1 MSNEGSVLPQSD
13 IDAIFKQATGMD
25 IATPPAAKPAAL
37 NNTPPSSP
45 AVTNTKPPPEPAPT
59 TPPPAPAPPLSPSL
73 SDDALKKIQATVA
86 ELSQRIANVETS
98 ISSLSSREQEVPD
111 VKTPIQQLSL
121 RLETTMKDLQKIRSQ
136 VGAISKGLEATPDY
150 GIRSDFIC
158 ESCHSQ
164 GFVATPTRCTKCGRE
179 GWWGWWPKQT

>member
-37 NNTPPSSP
+37 NNTAPSSP
-45 AVTNTKPPPEPAPT
+45 VVTNTKLSPEPAPT
-59 TPPPAPAPPLSPSL
+59 APPPAPAPALSPPP

-86 ELSQRIANVETS
+86 ELSQRITNMETS
-98 ISSLSSREQEVPD
+98 IRSLSLGEQKVPD
-111 VKTPIQQLSL
+111 VKTSIQQLSL
-121 RLETTMKDLQKIRSQ
+121 RLKAIMKDLQKTRSQ
-136 VGAISKGLEATPDY
+136 VGAITRGLEATPDY
-150 GIRSDFIC
+150 GICSDFIC

-179 GWWGWWPKQT
+179 GWRGWWPKQM

>member
-1 MSNEGSVLPQSD
+1 MSNEGSVIPQSD

-37 NNTPPSSP
+37 NNTPPSNP
-45 AVTNTKPPPEPAPT
+45 AVTNTKPPPGSAPT
-59 TPPPAPAPPLSPSL
+59 APPPAPVPPP

-86 ELSQRIANVETS
+86 ELSQRITNVETG
-98 ISSLSSREQEVPD
+98 IRSLSSRDQGVPD
-111 VKTPIQQLSL
+111 VKAPIQQLSL
-121 RLETTMKDLQKIRSQ
+121 RLEATMKDLRKIRSQ
-136 VGAISKGLEATPDY
+136 VGAITKGLEATPDY